1 MQSSSIADDTTNG
14 QEEATSGA
22 EFASSKPVIQ
32 PDEVK
37 NVLQDSQIVKEK
49 KSTSSKTKKIV
60 IKTEVRSRKKVV
72 TVITNLGTYS
82 NLACIFCA

>member
-14 QEEATSGA
+14 QVEATSGA

-49 KSTSSKTKKIV
+49 KSASSKTKKIV